1 MICEN
6 IKPTNYKNWAQ
17 YIIPIY
23 PSSFQSL
30 SVIQERDQFDQ
41 NQPQCFPNCCSLLL
55 TTLLIRSGDYWWVSY
70 KAEGN
75 LFGLKAKVG
84 EADQLVPPVQGWQ
97 FYDGNKWSSDPTLE
111 CSRDCRTVAA
121 EVDYA
126 AKAGDIAGIKQ
137 LQQMDTSG
145 IILMSSA
152 LYHQIHHQISPTITI
167 LPFQAHHC
175 FWS

>member
-1 MICEN
+1 MFLSNVKAVLKAKDI
-6 IKPTNYKNWAQ
+6 
-17 YIIPIY
+17 
-23 PSSFQSL
+23 SSTKRNAFL
-30 SVIQERDQFDQ
+30 TL
-41 NQPQCFPNCCSLLL
+41 CSSPPLF
-55 TTLLIRSGDYWWVSY
+55 LLIRVGDYWRCSTKVG
-70 KAEGN
+70 EEVGCF
-75 LFGLKAKVG
+75 LRAKVD
-84 EADQLVPPVQGWQ
+84 EADQLVPPVNGWQ
-97 FYDGNKWSSDPTLE
+97 VGGGSIWSSDPTLE

-152 LYHQIHHQISPTITI
+152 LYHHIHHQISPTITI